1 MNQMTHTPIAT
12 PAHRGRIALLASRW
26 HADLVERIT
35 GQASAE
41 LQRLGWHAEQIEVH
55 ELPGAFEF
63 PLYARRIAD
72 AGQHQ
77 ALIACALVV
86 DGGIYRH
93 EFVAQAVIDGL
104 MRVQLDSGLPIFSAS
119 LTPQHFHEHE
129 VHQQFFHA
137 HLAKKGV
144 EAAQACAMTLA
155 AHERLAALSR

>member
-1 MNQMTHTPIAT
+1 MNQTQATIPTPS
-12 PAHRGRIALLASRW
+12 RQGRLALLASRW
-26 HADLVERIT
+26 HPELVQRIT
-35 GQASAE
+35 SAATQE
-41 LQRLGWHAEQIEVH
+41 LQRLGWSAEQIELH

-63 PLYARRIAD
+63 PLYARRLAE

-104 MRVQLDSGLPIFSAS
+104 MRVQLDSGMPVFSAS

-129 VHQQFFHA
+129 VHQQFFHE
-137 HLAKKGV
+137 HLAIKGV

-155 AHERLAALSR
+155 AHERLAPLAR